1 MQVPPGHILISEE
14 EYNQLKSELSSLRH
28 QLAEFLKRSHK
39 DSTNSHKPPS
49 TDGLKKKA
57 IKNNQQPSGK
67 KQGGQPG
74 HRGETLQ
81 MVDKPGFKVIHAVEG
96 KCECGADLGLAAHV
110 RYNRR
115 QVFDIPMPRVEVTEH
130 LSEVK
135 QCKCGRVHH
144 GEKGTH
150 LPVQY
155 GNGLYSFAVYLNQ
168 YDFIPFKRQQEFWK
182 DLYGMHVSVG
192 MLVKANQQCSSKLET
207 TFQNIKEQVK
217 SSPVINNDETGI
229 RCNGKTK
236 WVHTSST
243 NDFTCLEMH
252 PKRGQEAIDAIGI
265 LPGYK
270 GVSIHDRYSSYDKYE
285 CGHGLC
291 NAHLI
296 RDLKF
301 LHEEEHKAWAG
312 EMIPV
317 LLDANALKQQDK
329 LAAKIIQNVKDGY
342 DNAIKAGFLNEPP
355 VPATTEKKRGRKAKP
370 KSLLLL
376 ETFKNRKSQVLRFL
390 DDPLV
395 PFTNNLA
402 ERDLRPVKGKQ
413 KVSGC
418 FRTDLGAHVYCRIR
432 SYISTVKKHGLP
444 VLDSIRRAMEGNPVN
459 FGFSNTG

>member
-192 MLVKANQQCSSKLET
+192 MLE
-207 TFQNIKEQVK
+207 
-217 SSPVINNDETGI
+217 
-229 RCNGKTK
+229 
-236 WVHTSST
+236 
-243 NDFTCLEMH
+243 
-252 PKRGQEAIDAIGI
+252 IG
-265 LPGYK
+265 
-270 GVSIHDRYSSYDKYE
+270 R
-285 CGHGLC
+285 
-291 NAHLI
+291 
-296 RDLKF
+296 
-301 LHEEEHKAWAG
+301 
-312 EMIPV
+312 
-317 LLDANALKQQDK
+317 
-329 LAAKIIQNVKDGY
+329 
-342 DNAIKAGFLNEPP
+342 
-355 VPATTEKKRGRKAKP
+355 
-370 KSLLLL
+370 
-376 ETFKNRKSQVLRFL
+376 
-390 DDPLV
+390 
-395 PFTNNLA
+395 
-402 ERDLRPVKGKQ
+402 
-413 KVSGC
+413 
-418 FRTDLGAHVYCRIR
+418 AHV
-432 SYISTVKKHGLP
+432 
-444 VLDSIRRAMEGNPVN
+444 
-459 FGFSNTG
+459 